1 MSNKPI
7 LTPPVKR
14 VQLGHYI
21 LRIFGRQA
29 AHRFHRIET
38 GKENLPNI
46 KEPIILVGNHQN
58 GMIDGLGVSSM
69 LTRQFHWLTRAD
81 AFGIQFLDPS
91 ILFNHLPIYRT
102 RDKLT
107 DLRER
112 NEIIFNCCID
122 RMEIGASIALFP
134 EETIN
139 LNETFDQLN
148 VEYLILLVKRIL
160 GIKAYQ
166 G

>member
-1 MSNKPI
+1 
-7 LTPPVKR
+7 
-14 VQLGHYI
+14 
-21 LRIFGRQA
+21 
-29 AHRFHRIET
+29 
-38 GKENLPNI
+38 
-46 KEPIILVGNHQN
+46 
-58 GMIDGLGVSSM
+58 MIDGLCVSSM

-81 AFGIQFLDPS
+81 AFWNPIFRPFLYS
-91 ILFNHLPIYRT
+91 FNHLPIYRT

-148 VEYLILLVKRIL
+148 VEYLILLVAYTS
-160 GIKAYQ
+160 IKFIKVEADP
-166 G
+166 GRA